1 MMGNGGIDLT
11 KGSKPTGPP
20 PGANAACRTQL
31 SGLAD
36 PNSKRIQK
44 VLKRCID
51 VLGAFIG
58 LIIVSPLLL
67 LISVIIKLTSRGPV
81 FYHWKVVGEGGR
93 YFTGYKFRTMVIN
106 ADEIRKSLTPSNQMT
121 GPVFKMDRDPR
132 VTRVGRWLRR
142 FSLDELPQLWSV
154 LKGDMSLVGPRPL
167 LQYEYEQ
174 CEEWQKA
181 KFAVRP
187 GITCL
192 WQVRGRHRIRDFN
205 EWVRLDLEYINNWS
219 LWLDIRILLRTIPM
233 VLGGR
238 GV

>member
-1 MMGNGGIDLT
+1 MGNADIDLT
-11 KGSKPTGPP
+11 KGANSAGLP
-20 PGANAACRTQL
+20 PGANARSRPQL

-36 PNSKRIQK
+36 PNSKRFQK
-44 VLKRCID
+44 ALKRCID
-51 VLGAFIG
+51 VFGAFLG
-58 LIIVSPLLL
+58 LIFISPLLL
-67 LISVIIKLTSRGPV
+67 LITVIIKLASRGPV
-81 FYHWKVVGEGGR
+81 LYHWKVVGEGGR
-93 YFTGYKFRTMVIN
+93 CFTGYKFRTMVVN
-106 ADEIRKSLTPSNQMT
+106 ADEMRNSLSANNQMT
-121 GPVFKMDRDPR
+121 GPVFKMDKDPR
-132 VTRVGRWLRR
+132 VTPVGRWLRK

-167 LQYEYEQ
+167 LQSEYEQ
-174 CEEWQKA
+174 CDEWQKA

-192 WQVRGRHRIRDFN
+192 WQARGRHRIRDFD

-219 LWLDIRILLRTIPM
+219 LWLDIRILLETIPM